1 MLLAEIR
8 VLHGKVFNNDDIR
21 AGLASHDAAWLGC
34 SCSAAGNL
42 LFPGENRSMLVA
54 MPGRPDAD
62 DPGSEGSRCPDIFRQ
77 AASFARESRMAY
89 ATINPYTGE
98 TVATFPDATDAE
110 VRTALDKAH
119 AAFLRWR
126 QTSFAERGG
135 ILQNAA
141 DILRRDSDAY
151 ARLLTLEMGK
161 LLTEAKAEVE
171 LSARIFEYYVR
182 NAETLLKPEKL
193 PVLDPAEGDAVLV
206 HEPLGV
212 LLAIEPWNFPY
223 YQIARILAPQLSA
236 GNTLLLKHASN
247 VPQSAAAFEAL
258 MREAGLPEGAFRNL
272 YATRDQIN
280 LIINDPRVHGVA
292 LTGSEAAGAVVASEA
307 GKALKKSTME
317 LGGADAFVVLA
328 DADMRKTVDWAVF
341 GRHWNGGQV
350 CVSSKRMIVVD
361 EVYDAFLDGYR
372 KGVAKLVAGDPFD
385 PRTTL
390 APLSSQ
396 KAADDIKEQIRK
408 AVGHG
413 AKAEE
418 VGPPVPNR
426 GAFVQPTLLTE
437 LAESNPAR
445 YWEFF
450 GPVSMLFRARD
461 EDDAV
466 RIANDSPFG
475 LGGSVFTADPAHG
488 FEVAQR
494 ISTGMVFVN
503 HPTKV
508 EADLPFSGIRRSGYG
523 RELLG
528 LGLKEFVN
536 HKLIDVVD
544 IEAPF

>member
-1 MLLAEIR
+1 MQ
-8 VLHGKVFNNDDIR
+8 
-21 AGLASHDAAWLGC
+21 
-34 SCSAAGNL
+34 
-42 LFPGENRSMLVA
+42 MT
-54 MPGRPDAD
+54 
-62 DPGSEGSRCPDIFRQ
+62 
-77 AASFARESRMAY
+77 Y

-110 VRTALDKAH
+110 VRTALDKAD
-119 AAFLRWR
+119 AAFKKWR
-126 QTSFAERGG
+126 ETSFAERGRV
-135 ILQNAA
+135 LQNAA
-141 DILRRDSDAY
+141 NILRRDSDAY
-151 ARLLTLEMGK
+151 AKILTLEMGK
-161 LLTEAKAEVE
+161 LLAEAKAEVE
-171 LSARIFEYYVR
+171 LSAKIFEYYVR
-182 NAETLLKPEKL
+182 HAETLLKPEKL

-206 HEPLGV
+206 HEPLGI

-223 YQIARILAPQLSA
+223 YQIARILSPQLSA
-236 GNTLLLKHASN
+236 GNTLILKHASN
-247 VPQSAAAFEAL
+247 VPQSAAAFEKL
-258 MREAGLPEGAFRNL
+258 MNEAGLPEGAFKNL

-328 DADMRKTVDWAVF
+328 DADLEKTIEWAVF

-350 CVSSKRMIVVD
+350 CVSSKRMIIVD
-361 EVYDAFLDGYR
+361 EIYDRFLDGYR
-372 KGVAKLVAGDPFD
+372 KAVANLIAGDPFD
-385 PRTTL
+385 PKTTL

-396 KAADDIKEQIRK
+396 KAADDIKEQISK
-408 AVGHG
+408 AVSHG
-413 AKAEE
+413 AKAEQ
-418 VGPPVPNR
+418 VGQPVPKQ
-426 GAFVQPTLLTE
+426 GAFVQPTIITGVDDN
-437 LAESNPAR
+437 NPAR

-450 GPVSMLFRARD
+450 GPVSMLFRAKD
-461 EDDAV
+461 ENDAV

-475 LGGSVFTADPAHG
+475 LGGSVFTKNEKHG
-488 FEVAQR
+488 LEVAKR

-508 EADLPFSGIRRSGYG
+508 EADLPFGGIRRSGYG

-544 IEAPF
+544 IDAHF